1 MMSTQERVVRLIVAD
16 DHRAFRSSV
25 TAALSDTTIDI
36 VAVLGDGGTAL
47 AAARALRPDVA
58 LLDLHMPILS
68 GAEVA
73 SQLRQEGNPT
83 KVIILS
89 GYTEPQIVAAALKA
103 GAVAFLSKEATTAE
117 IIEAIERSAY
127 LSAFPDPDDD
137 AP

>member
-1 MMSTQERVVRLIVAD
+1 MMSTEERVVRLIVAD

-36 VAVLGDGGTAL
+36 IAVLGDGATAL

-58 LLDLHMPILS
+58 LLDLNMPILS

-73 SQLRQEGNPT
+73 RQLRQEGNPT

-117 IIEAIERSAY
+117 IIEAIERSAS
-127 LSAFPDPDDD
+127 LRRFPDPDDD
-137 AP
+137 AL

>member
-16 DHRAFRSSV
+16 DHRAFRASV

-36 VAVLGDGGTAL
+36 IAVLGDGATAL
-47 AAARALRPDVA
+47 AAARTLRPDVA
-58 LLDLHMPILS
+58 LLDLNMPNLS

-73 SQLRQEGNPT
+73 RQLHQEGSPT

-89 GYTEPQIVAAALKA
+89 GYTEPQIVAAVLKA

-127 LSAFPDPDDD
+127 LCPFPSPDDD
-137 AP
+137 AR

>member
-1 MMSTQERVVRLIVAD
+1 MMSTEERVVRLIVAD

-36 VAVLGDGGTAL
+36 IAVLGDGATAL

-58 LLDLHMPILS
+58 LLDLNMPILS

-73 SQLRQEGNPT
+73 RQLRQEGNPA

-103 GAVAFLSKEATTAE
+103 GAVAFLSKEASTAE
-117 IIEAIERSAY
+117 IIEAIERSAS
-127 LSAFPDPDDD
+127 LRRFPDPDDD
-137 AP
+137 AL